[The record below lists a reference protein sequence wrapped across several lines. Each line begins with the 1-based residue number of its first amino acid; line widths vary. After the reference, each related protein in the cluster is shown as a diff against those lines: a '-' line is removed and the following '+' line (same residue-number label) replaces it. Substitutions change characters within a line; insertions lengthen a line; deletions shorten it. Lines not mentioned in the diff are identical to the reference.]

1 MYAEIIEVTE
11 TTVTFANENARIS
24 TIDRALVCEKYATL
38 EVGYMEID
46 PKDTDADNEFIQAAF
61 FGGWVN
67 NEPSWKS
74 AQSDASAEYM
84 KYKFGR

>member
-46 PKDTDADNEFIQAAF
+46 PKDTDASLFQKTNIHTQF
-61 FGGWVN
+61 V
-67 NEPSWKS
+67 
-74 AQSDASAEYM
+74 
-84 KYKFGR
+84 